1 MAVGDIGWLVNGLD
15 LETAL
20 GGSVQTSGLWRP
32 PVSVSR
38 TLVKMAGEHGGI
50 AVGLP
55 VYESPTLS
63 IELLVR
69 ASSQTDLEAKIGQM
83 HAVLAS
89 PNLTVTRIYK
99 SGSLSAQ
106 AVLASIGHGD
116 FVFGSLNRVI
126 IGLSIPGVFLRG
138 PVWTSADIAAMWDLS
153 AAELTGLST
162 STAPI
167 GDAIMRITGPCTNPY
182 VSDPSTGTGLS
193 YIGTVAA
200 GQFLFMAARPL
211 TARLSSSSADWLS
224 GGSDVSAALTYP
236 GAGRLQLW
244 PAVQTATTRKVQIS
258 MTGSGRTS
266 ATKLAVRGQAAYL

>member
-1 MAVGDIGWLVNGLD
+1 MASWSINGLTVAD
-15 LETAL
+15 AL
-20 GGSVQTSGLWRP
+20 GLHLLRETTWALNVTARQSPIEIPGEHGSVQ
-32 PVSVSR
+32 
-38 TLVKMAGEHGGI
+38 
-50 AVGLP
+50 VGLP
-55 VYESPTLS
+55 TYESGTVTMSALA
-63 IELLVR
+63 V
-69 ASSQTDLEAKIGQM
+69 ASSEA
-83 HAVLAS
+83 AVESAIAQFKALCGS
-89 PNLTVTRIYK
+89 PSLVLTRTSGDVTATAAARLVSVAPADWAPGAWSVRIV
-99 SGSLSAQ
+99 AIF
-106 AVLASIGHGD
+106 A
-116 FVFGSLNRVI
+116 
-126 IGLSIPGVFLRG
+126 IPGVFLRG

-167 GDAIMRITGPCTNPY
+167 GDAIMRATGPCTNPY

-200 GQFLFMAARPL
+200 GQYLFLAARPL

-224 GGSDVSAALTYP
+224 GGTDVSAALTYP

-244 PAVQTATTRKVQIS
+244 PVVQTATTRKVQVS